1 MHRILRFPNF
11 KCKALTISYDD
22 GAIFDKRL
30 VEIMNKHNIKGSFN
44 IPTGFLSQS
53 ERYLNLSDLVDLY
66 KGHEIALH
74 GHMHLSLGKI
84 SNIEIV
90 KDVLENR
97 RILEKEFNQIITGF
111 AYANGSYTQNAKEIL
126 KSIDIRYARTVNRDH
141 AFNLPTDFLEW
152 NVTCAHR
159 DANLFELL
167 DKFLDLKPNS
177 PEKWK
182 LNRNS
187 KLFYLY
193 GHSYE
198 FEDNNNWE
206 IFEKFCA
213 KASNNEDV
221 WYATSSEICSYINA
235 YNSLVYSLD
244 NSLVYNP
251 TATTIYAEFYR
262 KNYVIKPN
270 ETVKIEVLPY

>member
-1 MHRILRFPNF
+1 MRTGT
-11 KCKALTISYDD
+11 TINYGTIQLCISM
-22 GAIFDKRL
+22 
-30 VEIMNKHNIKGSFN
+30 EITVRTRSEDRNVKQCSF
-44 IPTGFLSQS
+44 
-53 ERYLNLSDLVDLY
+53 
-66 KGHEIALH
+66 
-74 GHMHLSLGKI
+74 
-84 SNIEIV
+84 
-90 KDVLENR
+90 
-97 RILEKEFNQIITGF
+97 
-111 AYANGSYTQNAKEIL
+111 
-126 KSIDIRYARTVNRDH
+126 
-141 AFNLPTDFLEW
+141 
-152 NVTCAHR
+152 TCAT
-159 DANLFELL
+159 NLKFFKASIYCLIE
-167 DKFLDLKPNS
+167 FLDLKPNS

-206 IFEKFCA
+206 IIEKFCA